1 MKDGFKKCTKCGE
14 IKPHS
19 EFHKDKSR
27 KDGYA
32 TSCKSCR
39 KKYYENNKEER
50 KAYFKEHNKKYYEKH
65 REEKIKYF
73 KEYNKKYHEKHK
85 EERKEIWKEYSKE
98 YHKKKCEQTIEQ
110 IYINFTQ
117 KLYPKNDIQYGI
129 IYGVHNIITDRWY
142 IGQTKYTFDI
152 RYSGD
157 FFNKKPNELSEE
169 KRLMFEED
177 LKKYGEESFKIYD
190 VLDVAFSKIEL
201 DEKEVYYIDYYKAY
215 DDGYNSTRGNLLK

>member
-1 MKDGFKKCTKCGE
+1 MRDGFKKCTKCGE

-39 KKYYENNKEER
+39 KKYHENNKEKR

-98 YHKKKCEQTIEQ
+98 YHKKKCEQSIEQ
-110 IYINFTQ
+110 IY
-117 KLYPKNDIQYGI
+117 K
-129 IYGVHNIITDRWY
+129 
-142 IGQTKYTFDI
+142 IG
-152 RYSGD
+152 RASCR
-157 FFNKKPNELSEE
+157 E
-169 KRLMFEED
+169 R
-177 LKKYGEESFKIYD
+177 
-190 VLDVAFSKIEL
+190 V
-201 DEKEVYYIDYYKAY
+201 
-215 DDGYNSTRGNLLK
+215 